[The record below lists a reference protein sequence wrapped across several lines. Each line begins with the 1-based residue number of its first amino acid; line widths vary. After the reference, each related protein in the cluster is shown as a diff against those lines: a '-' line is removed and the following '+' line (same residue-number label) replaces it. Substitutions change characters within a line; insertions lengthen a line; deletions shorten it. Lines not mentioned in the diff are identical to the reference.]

1 MRMPKGKY
9 WKMGEIGIDLK
20 FQCIHIKHR
29 TSIQMARRA
38 KKKIQMGERISRK
51 ALGNID
57 YAKFWLWRFSVQI
70 SNLSWIT
77 FMVFCW
83 VSRGRREFYNLWF
96 QRSCVDRLWL
106 VRSVQA
112 KLGQQIHYRTSTST
126 ILWFNQ
132 TLSICK
138 PSILSQPHW
147 SARISQYLN
156 SNS

>member
-1 MRMPKGKY
+1 MRMPKGKC
-9 WKMGEIGIDLK
+9 WKMGEIGIDWK

-57 YAKFWLWRFSVQI
+57 YAKFWLWRFSEQI

-83 VSRGRREFYNLWF
+83 VSRGRRKFYNLWF
-96 QRSCVDRLWL
+96 QRFCVDRLWL

-112 KLGQQIHYRTSTST
+112 KLGQQIHHRTSTST

-138 PSILSQPHW
+138 PSILSQPH
-147 SARISQYLN
+147 
-156 SNS
+156 